1 MCGLRMK
8 ARGAGSQPMLSL
20 ELMVPSKFSEG
31 TRMNIS
37 EEHGAAIA
45 NATETRTCN

>member
-1 MCGLRMK
+1 MNMK

-20 ELMVPSKFSEG
+20 GLMVPKKFSEG

-37 EEHGAAIA
+37 EEHG
-45 NATETRTCN
+45 RQ